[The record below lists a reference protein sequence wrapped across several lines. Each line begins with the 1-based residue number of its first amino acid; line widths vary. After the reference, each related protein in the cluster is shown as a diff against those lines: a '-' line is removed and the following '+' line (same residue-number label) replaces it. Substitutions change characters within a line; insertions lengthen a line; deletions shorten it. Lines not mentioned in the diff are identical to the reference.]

1 MSVYCILH
9 FVLLSCRVSSAP
21 LSKLRLNS
29 PSNTLKRYFIL
40 SLLVCVLFPTV
51 HSPSWC
57 SAGPCWSY
65 LYISVWQNRK
75 IVRLVWVFQILRS
88 QTREN
93 VRKWH
98 SSMRLFLNVSHFA
111 RVLSLSKF
119 LYWILQR
126 RLSVSTFFCNI
137 CCVYLYFFS
146 FCFLG
151 TLQLE
156 LLPWKIPQEANPLF
170 RNQRARGTHAFQFH
184 GFRGSIPRIIVTS
197 FPLLPIHV
205 DNTFLSKSQSW
216 DPDLENSGLAGITEV
231 CS

>member
-29 PSNTLKRYFIL
+29 PCNTLKRYFIL

-65 LYISVWQNRK
+65 VYISVWQNRR

-111 RVLSLSKF
+111 RVLSLCQNSCIGFSKDVVCPF
-119 LYWILQR
+119 L
-126 RLSVSTFFCNI
+126 LSFAIFVVSI
-137 CCVYLYFFS
+137 CTS

-156 LLPWKIPQEANPLF
+156 LLSWKIPQEANPLF
-170 RNQRARGTHAFQFH
+170 RNQRARGTHAF
-184 GFRGSIPRIIVTS
+184 SVS
-197 FPLLPIHV
+197 WFPWFYP
-205 DNTFLSKSQSW
+205 
-216 DPDLENSGLAGITEV
+216 
-231 CS
+231 

>member
-1 MSVYCILH
+1 MSVYCTLH

-29 PSNTLKRYFIL
+29 PCNTLKRYFIL

-65 LYISVWQNRK
+65 VYISVWQNRK

-111 RVLSLSKF
+111 RVLSLCQNSCIGFSKDVVCPF
-119 LYWILQR
+119 L
-126 RLSVSTFFCNI
+126 LSFAIFVVSI
-137 CCVYLYFFS
+137 CTSSLS
-146 FCFLG
+146 
-151 TLQLE
+151 
-156 LLPWKIPQEANPLF
+156 
-170 RNQRARGTHAFQFH
+170 AF
-184 GFRGSIPRIIVTS
+184 
-197 FPLLPIHV
+197 
-205 DNTFLSKSQSW
+205 
-216 DPDLENSGLAGITEV
+216 
-231 CS
+231 